1 MNWEGIEMEKRRNAV
16 GIDKVYDYLND
27 AGTYFLATVDGNKP
41 KVRPFG
47 TILLYDGKL
56 YIQTGNG
63 KDVTK
68 QLAGNPHAEICACM
82 DGSWL
87 RIAAELVLDNNHEA
101 KVRMLEKLPALKQMY
116 NADDNSMKMYY
127 LRDASAAFFSFTSAP
142 EIITF

>member
-27 AGTYFLATVDGNKP
+27 AGTYFLATVDGDKP

-68 QLAGNPHAEICACM
+68 QLAENPHAEICACM

-87 RIAAELVLDNNHEA
+87 RIAAELVLDNN
-101 KVRMLEKLPALKQMY
+101 RCTISGMPQPPSSPLPRRRRSSPSEPNILI
-116 NADDNSMKMYY
+116 NA
-127 LRDASAAFFSFTSAP
+127 
-142 EIITF
+142 IIFLSQPIELF

>member
-1 MNWEGIEMEKRRNAV
+1 MEKCRNASGIE
-16 GIDKVYDYLND
+16 KVYSYLND
-27 AGTYFLATVDGNKP
+27 AGTYFLATVDEDKP

-68 QLAGNPHAEICACM
+68 QLAKNPRAEICACM

-101 KVRMLEKLPALKQMY
+101 KVRMLEKLPSLKQMY
-116 NADDNSMKMYY
+116 NADDDSMQMYC
-127 LRDASAAFFSFTSAP
+127 LRDASAGFFSFTSAP

>member
-1 MNWEGIEMEKRRNAV
+1 MVIPQNAV
-16 GIDKVYDYLND
+16 VRLQDKSLVYKVKPDS
-27 AGTYFLATVDGNKP
+27 TATAVN
-41 KVRPFG
+41 V
-47 TILLYDGKL
+47 T
-56 YIQTGNG
+56 TTSAGNG

-116 NADDNSMKMYY
+116 NADDDSMQMYY